1 MGRAVFPP
9 GLLFGLG
16 LLSPDGW
23 DQIFPKR
30 PPLEEFRLMVLPKTF
45 ASNVVPLQWVTAT
58 TVFPGDPPRT
68 TGRSDPDSYGVSAL
82 PWDPVHT
89 KACVCLSR
97 VVSLFPPVLWSSCA
111 QAPLALKAKCSRG
124 SSSQCHILSHGN
136 PTWCLELPFPWVSL
150 YDIVTFQSVGHP
162 PSGYQVA
169 YITLPT
175 ILTWPPLCLL
185 E

>member
-1 MGRAVFPP
+1 MLMNIPRAYFPV
-9 GLLFGLG
+9 
-16 LLSPDGW
+16 S
-23 DQIFPKR
+23 FPHNK
-30 PPLEEFRLMVLPKTF
+30 PQSQP
-45 ASNVVPLQWVTAT
+45 
-58 TVFPGDPPRT
+58 VFPGDPSRT
-68 TGRSDPDSYGVSAL
+68 AVRFHPDSYGVSAL